1 MNKLIDFFI
10 ERTKWVNTIT
20 IVISIVGL
28 AALLTMKKDL
38 HPAFKFNYV
47 MVSLSYPNA
56 SADEI
61 EKLITYPI
69 EEKLRDVTDVEE
81 ITSKSKVGSVNIT
94 LKFPQSVKNISDKIE
109 EIRALVQTQLR
120 LLPSDIRNFQVTQ
133 AGDSQIFLANLGVTG
148 INSESMAHHNFMDSL
163 VLKIKSIS
171 GISEVDSSLKP
182 FHIFIKFDRE
192 KLNQKRISIAH
203 IRNAVRAE
211 LGTNSI
217 THNSVSGKSWLLEFA
232 DRPVDLERIKNIDL
246 RNNGM
251 GNRTRIQ
258 DVAEVKYEQL
268 KNDRYQFLLDGNPAV
283 EISVFKNEK
292 NDSIKTFE
300 LVQKA
305 LAEVEKPE
313 GVDVRVLYDGP
324 YFIQQQINV
333 LLSNGLGGLL
343 LVLIVLSLAM
353 GWRTSLMTALGLP
366 ISYFGTF
373 LILKLLGVSI
383 DLITLMAMILVVG
396 NLVDDAV
403 IYAERYNQLL
413 SEGIDPKSAAS
424 QAAKEL
430 VVPVSGT
437 ILTIIMAFIPILI
450 LDSELS
456 VVFFALPVVVAVS
469 LMLSWFET
477 FFILPNHLQ
486 HYVKKPTAEK
496 AGQFFFWLANKYK
509 KVLRHTLRFR
519 YLYGLASILVL
530 AGSLM
535 MASKMPQDFSLS
547 INAPQ
552 VELAITFK
560 EEHDFKKLIEVL
572 KPLHESILAL
582 PKHELDF
589 VETNLGW
596 IYRQGKVYRG
606 PKYATVRLVLDK
618 NEVDT
623 KTLRATVQAQVNKI
637 VETFKPE
644 EIQELVVLATER
656 GSNDRRTN
664 LSTIEIK
671 GKDQAKFNQAKDEI
685 VALVSSQNKDL
696 EFAKPEHDGPDTFRF
711 VLNHH
716 KLGEYAVNK
725 EELGL
730 QIKALTGTYEILETR
745 SNDRWMNI
753 YMEPMQYSLPSKNN
767 LDQLSIQ
774 PYDDGQLVKLSRFG
788 EWASVGFSES
798 IEHKLGE
805 RTLKLDFRYDG
816 AKTNEQVVKK
826 NLTELILPVLKKY
839 PNLNIEVVDANEQDK
854 KGREW
859 GLKVVL
865 LAGISIYLILAATL
879 GSFSQPLIVG
889 LPIPFA
895 VIGVIWALQLHGMQ
909 LGLMVMLGLIGTMGV
924 AVNDSIVMVHQINLL
939 WKKYGVQSADLVI
952 EGAAS
957 RLRAIV
963 LTASCTLIGVFPTA
977 YGLGGESGFTQPL
990 AFSMGWG
997 LTASLL
1003 LTLFII
1009 PAMLMVLNDIA
1020 GLFSRRKT
1028 LKNHH
1033 VSGQNKSQLDL
1044 QN

>member
-20 IVISIVGL
+20 IVISLIGL

-47 MVSLSYPNA
+47 TVSLSYPNA

-69 EEKLRDVTDVEE
+69 EEKLRDITDVEE
-81 ITSKSKVGSVNIT
+81 INSKSKVGYVNIT

-133 AGDSQIFLANLGVTG
+133 AGDTQIFLANLGVTG
-148 INSESMAHHNFMDSL
+148 INSESMEHHNFMEAL
-163 VLKIKSIS
+163 TLKIKSIG
-171 GISEVDSSLKP
+171 GISEVESSLKP
-182 FHIFIKFDRE
+182 FHIFIKFNRE

-211 LGTNSI
+211 LGSNSI

-232 DRPVDLERIKNIDL
+232 DRPVDLERIRNIDL

-268 KNDRYQFLLDGNPAV
+268 KNDRYQFLLDGAPAV

-305 LAEVEKPE
+305 LADIEKPE
-313 GVDVRVLYDGP
+313 GVNVRVLYDGP

-353 GWRTSLMTALGLP
+353 GWRTSLMTAMGLP

-373 LILKLLGVSI
+373 FILKLLGVSI

-413 SEGIDPKSAAS
+413 SEGMDPKLAAS
-424 QAAKEL
+424 QSAKEL

-469 LMLSWFET
+469 LALSWFET

-496 AGQFFFWLANKYK
+496 AGQFFFWLANRYK
-509 KVLRHTLRFR
+509 VILRHTLKFR
-519 YLYGLASILVL
+519 YLYGFASILVL

-560 EEHDFKKLIEVL
+560 EEHDFKKVIEIL
-572 KPLHESILAL
+572 KPLHASILAL
-582 PKHELDF
+582 PENELDF
-589 VETNLGW
+589 IETNLGW
-596 IYRQGKVYRG
+596 IYRQGKAYRG

-623 KTLRATVQAQVNKI
+623 KTLRETVQAQVNKI
-637 VETFKPE
+637 VESYKPE

-685 VALVSSQNKDL
+685 VALISAQNKEL
-696 EFAKPEHDGPDTFRF
+696 EFAKPDHDGPETFRF
-711 VLNHH
+711 VLDHH
-716 KLGEYAVNK
+716 RLGEYALNK
-725 EELGL
+725 EDLGL

-753 YMEPMQYSLPSKNN
+753 YMEPQQYSLPSKNT
-767 LDQLSIQ
+767 LDQLYIQ
-774 PYDDGQLVKLSRFG
+774 PYDDGQLVKLSNFG
-788 EWASVGFSES
+788 KWASVGFSES
-798 IEHKLGE
+798 IEHKVGS

-816 AKTNEQVVKK
+816 KKTNEQVIKK
-826 NLTELILPVLKKY
+826 NLTEIIMPVLKKY
-839 PNLNIEVVDANEQDK
+839 PNLNIEVVDANEQDQ

-895 VIGVIWALQLHGMQ
+895 IIGVIWALQLHGMQ

-939 WKKYGVQSADLVI
+939 WKKYGIQSAELVI

-1028 LKNHH
+1028 AKNHH